1 MKDVIDLV
9 KRKGSRLQLL
19 SVNFVCLAMVL
30 IIAPSIVYA
39 QTTTQQQQP
48 VPYLPPSQ
56 TTFAPS
62 VFPPTQSF
70 LPGTSF
76 AVPTGNLSPW
86 FPSAPAVSCGG
97 TFYFTI
103 VGNTSFKHQGSKHSE
118 DNNNNKD
125 SSSDG
130 KSSDGKQTIALQV
143 IAPGG
148 VALDQNSV
156 TGKIFVGQDNID
168 ANKGHKFNVG
178 NIANNCISSTF
189 QDTNSDSATPPP
201 PINPSSAAPA
211 TTSTNSITT
220 APNTAPAPSPSTL
233 GIIPPT

>member
-1 MKDVIDLV
+1 MKDVIDLLN
-9 KRKGSRLQLL
+9 RKGSRLQFL
-19 SVNFVCLAMVL
+19 SVNFVCLVMVL
-30 IIAPSIVYA
+30 ISAPSIADA

-48 VPYLPPSQ
+48 VPYLPSTQ
-56 TTFAPS
+56 TTFPPS
-62 VFPPTQSF
+62 ILPPTQSY
-70 LPGTSF
+70 LPPTSF
-76 AVPTGNLSPW
+76 AIPITPVSPW
-86 FPSAPAVSCGG
+86 FPSAPAISCGG

-201 PINPSSAAPA
+201 PINPSSAAP
-211 TTSTNSITT
+211 TTGS
-220 APNTAPAPSPSTL
+220 ACR
-233 GIIPPT
+233 